1 MKATKRR
8 LKPFFRLSYICLLAL
23 AVSTLWVFPAAAVE
37 EEPFENPPYFR
48 ASEILPNNL
57 LTGPNWELSEV
68 VSNDGYNNIYY
79 ILSTYGDIRI
89 DSTALLEIRLHE
101 LQALYQMEEV
111 KRSKVYR
118 DAVKE
123 AGKGPFRFAKG
134 LITKPIRTTKGVVSG
149 VGSYFGNVGHS
160 IFGNP
165 SEREE
170 GKFKTAIMFATAK
183 RKVAYDFEIDP
194 YSSFEPLQSR
204 LNEITWAAYG
214 GNMTVSAALMPIP
227 GLAGTI
233 ISTTNFSQ
241 NMRQMIRDN
250 APRELKKLNAKKLKA
265 MGVHKSLAKAFLE
278 NPELSPTKA
287 TYIVGA
293 LELLEGV
300 EDRWLFIVK
309 ATVIQ
314 EPSVGL
320 YFQRQ
325 AELIAGYHTNV
336 APITRIVESR
346 QFPFIQTKEGKVIDI
361 FPIDHLAWIR
371 SMADTV
377 DLSADMALEGIS
389 GVTGKELWFEGTVSA
404 MARKNIEAR
413 GWTVKE
419 KVGEELSLK

>member
-1 MKATKRR
+1 
-8 LKPFFRLSYICLLAL
+8 
-23 AVSTLWVFPAAAVE
+23 
-37 EEPFENPPYFR
+37 
-48 ASEILPNNL
+48 
-57 LTGPNWELSEV
+57 
-68 VSNDGYNNIYY
+68 
-79 ILSTYGDIRI
+79 
-89 DSTALLEIRLHE
+89 
-101 LQALYQMEEV
+101 
-111 KRSKVYR
+111 
-118 DAVKE
+118 
-123 AGKGPFRFAKG
+123 
-134 LITKPIRTTKGVVSG
+134 
-149 VGSYFGNVGHS
+149 VGHS

-170 GKFKTAIMFATAK
+170 GKFKTAIMFAAAK

-233 ISTTNFSQ
+233 LGASKFSQ
-241 NMRQMIRDN
+241 NMRQTIRDN
-250 APRELKKLNAKKLKA
+250 APRELKKLNTKKLKA
-265 MGVHKSLAKAFLE
+265 MGVDKSLAKAFLE
-278 NPELSPTKA
+278 NPELSPTKT
-287 TYIVGA
+287 TYMVGS

-325 AELIAGYHTNV
+325 AELLAGYHTNV
-336 APITRIVESR
+336 APIARIVESR
-346 QFPFIQTKEGKVIDI
+346 QFPFIQTKEGKVLGI

-377 DLSADMALEGIS
+377 DISADMALEGIS
-389 GVTGKELWFEGTVSA
+389 DVTGKELWFEGTVSA
-404 MARKNIEAR
+404 MARKNLEAR

-419 KVGEELSLK
+419 KVGDILALK

>member
-1 MKATKRR
+1 MKATRR
-8 LKPFFRLSYICLLAL
+8 KSESFFRLSFIYLLAL
-23 AVSTLWVFPAAAVE
+23 TVSALCISPATAVE
-37 EEPFENPPYFR
+37 EEPFDNPPYFR
-48 ASEILPNNL
+48 ASEILPKNL

-68 VSNDGYNNIYY
+68 VSNDGYNNVYY
-79 ILSTYGDIRI
+79 ILSTYDDFKI
-89 DSTALLEIRLHE
+89 DSTLLLKIRLNE
-101 LQALYQMEEV
+101 LQALYRMEEI

-123 AGKGPFRFAKG
+123 AGKAPFRFAKG
-134 LITKPIRTTKGVVSG
+134 IITSPISTTKGVVSG

-170 GKFKTAIMFATAK
+170 GKFKTAIMFAAAK

-233 ISTTNFSQ
+233 LGASKFSQ
-241 NMRQMIRDN
+241 NMRQTIRDN
-250 APRELKKLNAKKLKA
+250 APRELKKLNTKKLKA
-265 MGVHKSLAKAFLE
+265 MGVDKSLAKAFLE
-278 NPELSPTKA
+278 NPELSPTKT
-287 TYIVGA
+287 TYMVGS

-325 AELIAGYHTNV
+325 AELLAGYHTNV
-336 APITRIVESR
+336 APVARIVESR
-346 QFPFIQTKEGKVIDI
+346 QFPFIQTKEGKVLGI

-371 SMADTV
+371 NIADTV
-377 DLSADMALEGIS
+377 DISADMALEGIS
-389 GVTGKELWFEGTVSA
+389 DVTGKELWFEGTVSA
-404 MARKNIEAR
+404 MARKNLEAR

-419 KVGEELSLK
+419 KVGDILSLK